1 MKISLAQA
9 KFIRSASSLKDF
21 PPNSKAE
28 IAFCGRSNAGKS
40 SAINALCQQK
50 ALARTSKTP
59 GRTQLLNFFQLD
71 GDAFLV
77 DLPGYGYAK
86 APVAAQKQWHKLVQD
101 YLLSRKVLC
110 GLVLLMDSR
119 HPLTDIDRIMIDW
132 SEHYQLPMYILL
144 TKCDKLKRMQ
154 MMKSLTYVTSTLE
167 KQGLD
172 CAVQAFS
179 ATKKIGLTQASNKIS
194 EWLCPALEND

>member
-1 MKISLAQA
+1 MNISLAQA
-9 KFIRSASSLKDF
+9 KFIRSASSAKDF
-21 PPNSKAE
+21 PTNSKAE

-50 ALARTSKTP
+50 GLARTSKTP

-86 APVAAQKQWHKLVQD
+86 APLAAQKQWHTLVED
-101 YLLSRKVLC
+101 YLLSREPLA
-110 GLVLLMDSR
+110 GLILLMDSR
-119 HPLTDIDRIMIDW
+119 HPLTDIDRKMIAW
-132 SEHYQLPMYILL
+132 SKHYQLPLYILL
-144 TKCDKLKRMQ
+144 TKCDKLKRNQ

-167 KQGLD
+167 QEGLD

-179 ATKKIGLTQASNKIS
+179 ATKKTGLTQASNKIS
-194 EWLCPALEND
+194 DWLSAALEND